1 MDPAQILLFSVVT
14 VLTILLVALGFQV
27 FLILREAKRTLDKVN
42 KLLDDISLVSDSV
55 ARPIVGFANFVDGIK
70 NFKNIVDLVLNKKEL
85 PTMEHGYSS
94 EQGYVG
100 EEMEESSHSHI
111 QSLQERGRR
120 FFHKDG
126 KPLTS

>member
-1 MDPAQILLFSVVT
+1 MDPAQILLFSVVS
-14 VLTILLVALGFQV
+14 VLTILLIALGFQV
-27 FLILREAKRTLDKVN
+27 FLILREVKRTLDKVN

-70 NFKNIVDLVLNKKEL
+70 NFKNIVDLVLDRKEA
-85 PTMEHGYSS
+85 PMIEHGYRDENDYSGRAE
-94 EQGYVG
+94 EQ
-100 EEMEESSHSHI
+100 HSHI